1 MATTVSSRQEPLLP
15 EPSFANRYLQPGA
28 LMKVVDFLRSD
39 CVLPSLRGNSKSA
52 VLSELAEHLASVQ
65 PGIDSVTLSR
75 ALAERELLASTAIG
89 DGIAIPHG
97 RLDSADNLVGVL
109 GRSIAGLDFDSID
122 GKPTHLIFML
132 VAPAAATGAHLK
144 ALARLSRLF
153 RDALFRQRLLEAAD
167 REVMFQTIKEED
179 AKY

>member
-1 MATTVSSRQEPLLP
+1 
-15 EPSFANRYLQPGA
+15 
-28 LMKVVDFLRSD
+28 MKVVDFLRSD
-39 CVLPSLRGNSKSA
+39 CVIPRLQGKSKSE
-52 VLSELAEHLASVQ
+52 VLNELAEHLASVR
-65 PGIDSVTLSR
+65 PGIDSKVLGR

-97 RLDSADNLVGVL
+97 RLESVDTLMGVL
-109 GRSIAGLDFDSID
+109 GRSVEGLDFDSID

-132 VAPAAATGAHLK
+132 VAPSAATGAHLK

-153 RDALFRQRLLEAAD
+153 RDALFRKRLLDAPDSEA
-167 REVMFQTIKEED
+167 MFQTIKEED